1 MEWLV
6 NEPTPT
12 SAINHSLTLVDKRV
26 YFSGQ
31 EVGGYILDKLLTVT
45 GRSAEEKY
53 WSSFPLLTYD
63 ETNDV
68 ESSKEVTRAKMSASQ
83 RGECFPGSSICLDEY
98 LFKGG
103 QGDVWRAH
111 AIKNGSRNF
120 PDEETE
126 YLILKRMRSKDNPSI
141 LRCALREIYFGN
153 LLQHRES
160 FPRLLTYFVHEGDH
174 WLVFKDEG
182 SSLQSYLYNTGT
194 NGAQIFSPSRAWRKL
209 RTTDLGAASLKSIM
223 FQLISNAAELHSMSI
238 IHRDIKPSNVLLQ
251 ATKKPRLLTSD
262 FSSAVDD
269 AALAS
274 RTVNSLYG
282 VDGPTIG
289 EESLDYAPPEV
300 RLSISNDDL
309 SDVNALPFDLRRPE
323 SYDIWSV
330 GMVFLEILLGT
341 PDVFHVDQRTEAMIV
356 QLLQKKNIDSPVIRK
371 KALYLAGLADF
382 GIYRDQSFNHEAD
395 NGAVSRRSSR
405 RLSMAAQFSR
415 LLVGDMGKYLS
426 QPLPLSVISLAP
438 PHVPLTKEHGQPEP
452 SNESQAKNPGACS
465 LSANELS
472 KMLVT
477 LRDAITHRDILGI
490 GFHDKWGLDLL
501 VRLLCFNP
509 MERIS
514 MKDALSHAYF
524 HGPYV
529 SVYDGLEFAT
539 FQELNAHVQKWKKL
553 HRDAVVINADTN
565 DGLESTRDE
574 ALVSLEEV
582 LEYEDADAAGVSPL
596 LSYADQVEINF
607 QRLSDDNSE
616 ENDSMDD
623 SESILDEAES
633 PSTTGRLPSSAFQV
647 QETIS
652 NLRFVCPKC
661 GRKFDEW
668 SSCMQHVRVRRHGQ
682 YCGYQLVG
690 HEMTP
695 SVPPL
700 TYNEQ
705 LLSSIFPACLSDRSF
720 EIHDERSGW
729 CDLQGKRRYMED
741 FHTVYR
747 HEGVGDI
754 REWTLFGVFDGHL
767 GSFAARYASQR
778 VHQYYQEYVEQ
789 LIRYPEIRESVDVQ
803 LLNATIGQKS
813 LSYAFQAVDRDLST
827 AYSTF
832 GGELP
837 IGGTT
842 ASVLVVERTSTRKLR
857 LTYGHVGD
865 SRLVLC
871 RWSHEQ
877 LEAVA
882 VQVTEDHTAKNAK
895 EIASLMQRGGFVTEV
910 DGALRVQGE
919 LIVTRALGDT
929 ALGLIISPVPD
940 TGEIIVGQA
949 SMNDEISKSATDSAS
964 CSRYF
969 HRLQSWSTSCRQED
983 SEKSAPCPQPNDV
996 AFAILASDGLWDVMS
1011 IEEAIHMVCSFLLES
1026 ESMETYWNSQLDI
1039 DTSAPDDLVFFD
1051 DGEAEVAG
1059 IFQRASRLLAYEALL
1074 RGSLDNIGVSIIDL
1088 AFT

>member
-1 MEWLV
+1 M
-6 NEPTPT
+6 
-12 SAINHSLTLVDKRV
+12 
-26 YFSGQ
+26 G
-31 EVGGYILDKLLTVT
+31 
-45 GRSAEEKY
+45 
-53 WSSFPLLTYD
+53 
-63 ETNDV
+63 
-68 ESSKEVTRAKMSASQ
+68 
-83 RGECFPGSSICLDEY
+83 
-98 LFKGG
+98 
-103 QGDVWRAH
+103 
-111 AIKNGSRNF
+111 
-120 PDEETE
+120 
-126 YLILKRMRSKDNPSI
+126 
-141 LRCALREIYFGN
+141 
-153 LLQHRES
+153 
-160 FPRLLTYFVHEGDH
+160 
-174 WLVFKDEG
+174 
-182 SSLQSYLYNTGT
+182 
-194 NGAQIFSPSRAWRKL
+194 
-209 RTTDLGAASLKSIM
+209 
-223 FQLISNAAELHSMSI
+223 I

-269 AALAS
+269 VALAS

-300 RLSISNDDL
+300 RLSLSNDDL
-309 SDVNALPFDLRRPE
+309 GDVTALPFDLRRPE

-341 PDVFHVDQRTEAMIV
+341 PDVFHVDQRTEAMII
-356 QLLQKKNIDSPVIRK
+356 QLLQKKNINSPVIRK

-382 GIYRDQSFNHEAD
+382 GIYRDQHFNHEAD
-395 NGAVSRRSSR
+395 DGAVSRKSSR

-415 LLVGDMGKYLS
+415 LLVGDVGKYLS
-426 QPLPLSVISLAP
+426 QPLSIVSLAP
-438 PHVPLTKEHGQPEP
+438 PHVPSTEEHRQPGQ
-452 SNESQAKNPGACS
+452 SNESQPKYPGACS
-465 LSANELS
+465 LSANDLS

-477 LRDAITHRDILGI
+477 LRDAIVHRDILGV

-501 VRLLCFNP
+501 IRLLCFNP

-539 FQELNAHVQKWKKL
+539 FQELNAHVQKWKAL
-553 HRDAVVINADTN
+553 HRDTVVINADSN
-565 DGLESTRDE
+565 DALESAGDD

-607 QRLSDDNSE
+607 QRLSDDSNE
-616 ENDSMDD
+616 GDD
-623 SESILDEAES
+623 TTDDNESTLDEAES

-652 NLRFVCPKC
+652 NLRF
-661 GRKFDEW
+661 F
-668 SSCMQHVRVRRHGQ
+668 
-682 YCGYQLVG
+682 CGYQLVG

-695 SVPPL
+695 SVPTL

-720 EIHDERSGW
+720 EIYDKRSGW

-741 FHTVYR
+741 FHTVFR
-747 HEGVGDI
+747 HDGAGDS
-754 REWTLFGVFDGHL
+754 EWTLFGVFDGHL

-789 LIRYPEIRESVDVQ
+789 SIRYPEIRESVDAQ
-803 LLNATIGQKS
+803 LLNATVGQKG

-827 AYSTF
+827 AYTAF

-842 ASVLVVERTSTRKLR
+842 ASVLVVERTSMMNLR

-871 RWSHEQ
+871 RWSHQ
-877 LEAVA
+877 QHEAVV
-882 VQVTEDHTAKNAK
+882 VQVTEDHTAKNVN
-895 EIASLMQRGGFVTEV
+895 ETASLIHRGGSVVEV

-929 ALGLIISPVPD
+929 ALGPVISPNPD
-940 TGEIIVGQA
+940 TGQINVGPA
-949 SMNDEISKSATDSAS
+949 ELNIDVSKRAIDS

-969 HRLQSWSTSCRQED
+969 HRLQAWSTSCRRED
-983 SEKSAPCPQPNDV
+983 GVKSAACPQPNDV

-1011 IEEAIHMVCSFLLES
+1011 NEDASDMVCSFLLEH
-1026 ESMETYWNSQLDI
+1026 ESMESYWNSRLLDI
-1039 DTSAPDDLVFFD
+1039 DTSDRDDLAFLED
-1051 DGEAEVAG
+1051 DEVEVAG

-1074 RGSLDNIGVSIIDL
+1074 RGSLDNIGVSVIDL